1 MKLRFLALLL
11 VFSVLPLAAPLAA
24 QMQGGGLYLNPV
36 AIRITNSV
44 PDTGL
49 FAFLGQNATSK
60 MFYGVNLGGYYDWQ
74 AKPHWAVGADMRET
88 IVHSDNAALDSLLF
102 GVRIVDKPFQSPL
115 RLYVEPAFGPGRSK
129 SPYSTVHHTGLE
141 THIFV
146 GADYPIK
153 KYLDWRVAEVG
164 YGSVGTVNSSDF
176 GYNTSIPSSHLLS
189 ITTGLVF
196 RIR

>member
-11 VFSVLPLAAPLAA
+11 PFAALPLAA

-36 AIRITNSV
+36 AIRITNST

-60 MFYGVNLGGYYDWQ
+60 MFYGVNLGGYFDWQ
-74 AKPHWAVGADMRET
+74 AKPKIGVGMDMRET
-88 IVHSDNAALDSLLF
+88 IVHGDNAALDSLLF
-102 GVRIVDKPFQSPL
+102 GVRVVDKPFQSPL
-115 RLYVEPAFGPGRSK
+115 RLYVEPALGLGRSK
-129 SPYSTVHHTGLE
+129 SPYSSAHHSSFE

-146 GADYPIK
+146 GADYPIAK
-153 KYLDWRVAEVG
+153 FVDWRVVEAG
-164 YGSVGTVNSSDF
+164 YGSVKTINSSDF
-176 GYNTSIPSSHLLS
+176 GYAVSIPSSHLLS